1 MTPSSSALPPI
12 TYTVAQDKVISFE
25 FELAETIKS
34 LDDAEARTRNLLSLR
49 KEW

>member
-1 MTPSSSALPPI
+1 
-12 TYTVAQDKVISFE
+12 VAQDKVVSFE

-49 KEW
+49 KEWWGNPSVVDDALAK